1 MRSGASWMMTER
13 LQKGLQFALYVRDA
27 LGLVDSAPDAV
38 PLLEPAVSV
47 RRPPA
52 GGGDDLR
59 AWRAWFASLLSD
71 VGSGVPDD
79 PLGRLLISGPTPAL
93 GTAASTLEDDANEW
107 IGQRAVEHIE
117 REDRGRPALNL
128 VVAEIEDEMG
138 RAAAPFTLHLV
149 VLPVVGLWER
159 RARRDLMLFSEGS
172 RNDMARVRDAL
183 GPVVRDL
190 S

>member
-1 MRSGASWMMTER
+1 MMTER
-13 LQKGLQFALYVRDA
+13 LEKGLQFALYIRDA
-27 LGLVDSAPDAV
+27 LALVDSAPDAV
-38 PLLEPAVSV
+38 PLLEPAVPV
-47 RRPPA
+47 QRPSPV
-52 GGGDDLR
+52 GGDDLR

-71 VGSGVPDD
+71 VGSGVPND

-93 GTAASTLEDDANEW
+93 GAAASTLEDDANEW

-117 REDRGRPALNL
+117 REDNGRRLALNR
-128 VVAEIEDEMG
+128 VVAEIEEEMG

-149 VLPVVGLWER
+149 VLPVVGMWER
-159 RARRDLMLFSEGS
+159 WARRDLMLFSEGS

-183 GPVVRDL
+183 GPVVREL